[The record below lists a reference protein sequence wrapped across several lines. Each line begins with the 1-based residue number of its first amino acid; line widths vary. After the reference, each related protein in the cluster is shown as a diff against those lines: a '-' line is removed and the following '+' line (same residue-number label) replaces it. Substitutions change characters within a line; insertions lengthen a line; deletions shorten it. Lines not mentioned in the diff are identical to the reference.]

1 MATVSFGPRI
11 RALRRKQGL
20 TQKQLAERLEISAS
34 YLNLIENDKRPLSAP
49 LLIKIAGLFG
59 LDFQAFSEDDQARLL
74 ADAMEVLGDP
84 LFDEH
89 ELTQQDVRDF
99 ARFNPGVTQALLTL
113 YRSYIKGRE
122 ANETLAS
129 RIEDAGVE
137 GLSQL
142 QSPEE
147 EVTDFLERQKN
158 YFPALE
164 QAAEALSKKAE
175 LEPSDRYFRMARF
188 LEKEHGITID
198 MVPVE
203 SDTAVLRSYNP
214 DRKVL
219 RLAQLLPPRSLHF
232 QLAVQIGL
240 LTYDEEI
247 QRIVGEASFSSPAAL
262 TLARLAM
269 ANYFAGAVLMPY
281 EPFVKA
287 ARAHRFDVELL
298 GHRFRTSYEQVCHR
312 LTTLRRPGSEGVPFH
327 MVRVDMAGNISKRFS
342 GSGIRFARY
351 GGACPKWNVHAAF
364 LTPGVIRTQVS
375 QMPDGR
381 VYFCFARSIQQDI
394 GGYSQAKHVHAVGLG
409 CKVEHGRDIV
419 YADGIDLEGSRAVI
433 EVGVTC
439 RLCDRADCRQRAF
452 PTLQHRLEIDENKR
466 GINFYSPVDD

>member
-1 MATVSFGPRI
+1 MFQWNRTDVNLENINPRTHLQ
-11 RALRRKQGL
+11 AGF
-20 TQKQLAERLEISAS
+20 EWGFPS

-74 ADAMEVLGDP
+74 SDAMEVLGDP

-164 QAAEALSKKAE
+164 QAAEALSRKAE
-175 LEPSDRYFRMARF
+175 LEPSDRYYRMARF

-214 DRKVL
+214 DRRVL

-240 LTYDEEI
+240 LTYDDEI

-262 TLARLAM
+262 TRQPVTCWRGSPRTRWGPPTSRCPRVRVPRPRRAA
-269 ANYFAGAVLMPY
+269 AGA
-281 EPFVKA
+281 
-287 ARAHRFDVELL
+287 
-298 GHRFRTSYEQVCHR
+298 
-312 LTTLRRPGSEGVPFH
+312 
-327 MVRVDMAGNISKRFS
+327 
-342 GSGIRFARY
+342 
-351 GGACPKWNVHAAF
+351 
-364 LTPGVIRTQVS
+364 
-375 QMPDGR
+375 
-381 VYFCFARSIQQDI
+381 
-394 GGYSQAKHVHAVGLG
+394 
-409 CKVEHGRDIV
+409 
-419 YADGIDLEGSRAVI
+419 
-433 EVGVTC
+433 
-439 RLCDRADCRQRAF
+439 
-452 PTLQHRLEIDENKR
+452 
-466 GINFYSPVDD
+466 

>member
-1 MATVSFGPRI
+1 
-11 RALRRKQGL
+11 
-20 TQKQLAERLEISAS
+20 
-34 YLNLIENDKRPLSAP
+34 
-49 LLIKIAGLFG
+49 
-59 LDFQAFSEDDQARLL
+59 
-74 ADAMEVLGDP
+74 
-84 LFDEH
+84 
-89 ELTQQDVRDF
+89 
-99 ARFNPGVTQALLTL
+99 
-113 YRSYIKGRE
+113 
-122 ANETLAS
+122 
-129 RIEDAGVE
+129 
-137 GLSQL
+137 
-142 QSPEE
+142 
-147 EVTDFLERQKN
+147 
-158 YFPALE
+158 
-164 QAAEALSKKAE
+164 
-175 LEPSDRYFRMARF
+175 
-188 LEKEHGITID
+188 

-214 DRKVL
+214 DRRVL

-287 ARAHRFDVELL
+287 ARAQRYDVELL

-312 LTTLRRPGSEGVPFH
+312 LTTLRRPGREGVPFH

-381 VYFCFARSIQQDI
+381 LYFCFARSIQQDI

-439 RLCDRADCRQRAF
+439 RLCDRVDCRQRAF